1 MDTDADAWLKVFYF
15 SPQIPRKAKMPDN
28 VKIQREPMF
37 QVIITVPMKDMI
49 WVEIKVYGYHLPMIN
64 VYGGQITGLKI
75 RKSLV

>member
-37 QVIITVPMKDMI
+37 
-49 WVEIKVYGYHLPMIN
+49 
-64 VYGGQITGLKI
+64 
-75 RKSLV
+75 